1 MATVETRGLTKLF
14 RKGQVGAVVD
24 VNLESREGEFL
35 VLLGPSGSG
44 KTTLLRMIAGL
55 EEPTSGEIR
64 IGGVVVNDLT
74 PRQRRIAMV
83 FQSYALYPH
92 LSVLGNIEFP
102 LKARGMPRDERR
114 KKAEWAAALLGIG
127 HLMGRKPR
135 ELSGG
140 ERQRVALARAIVREP
155 SLFLLDEPLSNLDA
169 KLRAS
174 AREELEQFQRRVGTT
189 TIYVTHDQVE
199 AMAMGDRV
207 VVMNHGSVRQIGTP
221 AEVYDDPA
229 DTFVATF
236 LGSPPM
242 NLVQHGHVIV
252 GFRPEH
258 FFPVSQL
265 AGRAAVPQEI
275 RTAEHEGPF
284 VSMQFRVGHEEYL
297 GAERIIYGRLEGERF
312 EGEKAISRMS
322 ATYGGRFEPDSLH
335 AFAVSEQHLKFF
347 DREKGVRTARVPLG
361 SGGPGRGANPQEQ
374 P

>member
-1 MATVETRGLTKLF
+1 MAIVETRGLTKNF
-14 RKGQVGAVVD
+14 KAGQAAAVKN

-64 IGGVVVNDLT
+64 IGGVVVNDMT
-74 PRQRRIAMV
+74 PRERRIAMV

-92 LSVLGNIEFP
+92 LTVLGNIVFP
-102 LKARGMPRDERR
+102 LKARGMGRSERE
-114 KKAEWAAALLGIG
+114 KKADWAANLLGIR
-127 HLMGRKPR
+127 HLLDRKPR

-174 AREELEQFQRRVGTT
+174 AREELEQFQRRVATT

-199 AMAMGDRV
+199 AMAMGDRIA
-207 VVMNHGSVRQIGTP
+207 VMNFGEVRQIGTP

-242 NLVQHGHVIV
+242 NLVEHGDVVI

-258 FFPVSQL
+258 FFPVTHL
-265 AGRAAVPQEI
+265 AGRAAVPEDL
-275 RTAEHEGPF
+275 RAGETEGPY
-284 VSMQFRVGHEEYL
+284 VPLHFRISHEEYL
-297 GAERIIYGRLEGERF
+297 GAERILYGDLQDSRF
-312 EGEKAISRMS
+312 EAKKVISRMS
-322 ATYGGRFEPDSLH
+322 STHGARFETGSVH
-335 AFAVSEQHLKFF
+335 AFAVPEQHLKFF
-347 DREKGVRTARVPLG
+347 DRAKGTRTARVPLVPAE
-361 SGGPGRGANPQEQ
+361 SL
-374 P
+374 